1 MFFGYWMNVTHT
13 LKQEIIKYLCENTFK
28 NREFKHIYAGFVL
41 NFPEFKSKKYY
52 QKIYIIIRELGET
65 PFISIDRSGCNFKY
79 STNSNQMDFLGN
91 LDIIYNKDSVQK
103 KLLVDYHQANSK
115 VHKLKAELE
124 TFDKYVA
131 LYPNI
136 ENRISS
142 FTSERS
148 KKLLK
153 LESELSAIDI
163 ILNNI

>member
-1 MFFGYWMNVTHT
+1 MNVTHT
-13 LKQEIIKYLCENTFK
+13 LKQEIVKYLSKNTFK
-28 NREFKHIYAGFVL
+28 NSEFKHIYAGFVL
-41 NFPEFKSKKYY
+41 NFPEFKSRKYY

-65 PFISIDRSGCNFKY
+65 HFINIDRSGCNFKY
-79 STNSNQMDFLGN
+79 STNSNQVEFLGN
-91 LDIIYNKDSVQK
+91 LDIIYDKDAVQK

-115 VHKLKAELE
+115 VHKIKAELE
-124 TFDKYVA
+124 IFDKYVA

-136 ENRISS
+136 ENKISS

-148 KKLLK
+148 KNLLK

>member
-1 MFFGYWMNVTHT
+1 MFFGYRMHDTHT
-13 LKQEIIKYLCENTFK
+13 LKQKIIKYLCENTFK
-28 NREFKHIYAGFVL
+28 NSEFKHIYAGFVL
-41 NFPEFKSKKYY
+41 NFPEFKSKKFY

-65 PFISIDRSGCNFKY
+65 PFMSIDRSGCNFKY

-91 LDIIYNKDSVQK
+91 LDNIFDKDAVQK

-131 LYPNI
+131 LYPDI